1 LIKLFLRLVKL
12 ILNNMFTYKNA
23 LFALAATAL
32 IACGGGN
39 TENEDVEEV
48 KDEQQS
54 RQGRGEMPESQ
65 LHYEREK
72 HLANITQ
79 LTFGGDNAEAY
90 FSFDNS
96 KLVFQSNNP
105 DWGLNC
111 DQIFYF
117 NWAADNLQEQM
128 PPLISTGKGRTT
140 CSYFMPGDSTIIYA
154 STHLGDENCP
164 PEPEKREDGAYVWP
178 IYPDF
183 DIFVADLAGNIID
196 TLTDDP
202 GYDAEATVS
211 PKGDKIVFTSLRSG
225 DLELYTMNIDGS
237 NVQQVTNQLGY
248 DGGAFFSPDGTK
260 LIFRSSRPKT
270 EDEIAE
276 YKALLAEGLVKPTE
290 MELYVCN
297 VDGSDLR
304 QITDLGQAN
313 WAPFFH
319 PSGEK
324 VIFSSNHGSQRGF
337 PFNLYMINLDG
348 TGLEQITED
357 GVFDAFP
364 MFSPDGKKLIFS
376 SNRVNGGTRA
386 TNLFIAD
393 WVE

>member
-1 LIKLFLRLVKL
+1 
-12 ILNNMFTYKNA
+12 MFKYNFITI
-23 LFALAATAL
+23 ALAATFLA
-32 IACGGGN
+32 ACGGGN
-39 TENEDVEEV
+39 KEGEENAENTDGW
-48 KDEQQS
+48 S
-54 RQGRGEMPESQ
+54 GETKKSE
-65 LHYEREK
+65 LHYSSEK
-72 HLANITQ
+72 HLANIKQ

-90 FSFDNS
+90 FSFDNT

-105 DWGLNC
+105 EWGLEC

-117 NWAADNLQEQM
+117 NWANDDLHTKPTM
-128 PPLISTGKGRTT
+128 LSTGLGRTT
-140 CSYFMPGDSTIIYA
+140 CSYFLPGDTTIVYS
-154 STHLGDENCP
+154 STHMGADACP
-164 PEPEKREDGAYVWP
+164 PNPEKREDGAYVWP

-183 DIFVADLAGNIID
+183 DIFVADLKGNILD
-196 TLTDDP
+196 TLTNLP
-202 GYDAEATVS
+202 GYDAEPTVS

-225 DLELYTMNIDGS
+225 DLELYTMNLDGS
-237 NVQQVTNQLGY
+237 DVKQITFDLGY

-270 EDEIAE
+270 EEEIAE
-276 YKALLAEGLVKPTE
+276 YKELLAQGLVKPTD

-304 QITDLGQAN
+304 QITNLGQAN

-324 VIFSSNHGSQRGF
+324 IIFSSNHANEKGY

-348 TGLEQITED
+348 SGLEQITED

-376 SNRVNGGTRA
+376 SNRVNGGTHA

-393 WVE
+393 WVD